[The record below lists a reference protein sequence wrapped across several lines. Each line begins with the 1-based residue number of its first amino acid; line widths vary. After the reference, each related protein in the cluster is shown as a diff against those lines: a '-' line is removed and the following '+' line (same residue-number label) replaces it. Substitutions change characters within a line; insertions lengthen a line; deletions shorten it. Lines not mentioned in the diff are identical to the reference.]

1 MSKQRKNGTALS
13 RRHYLLGAGL
23 ALSLAAT
30 MWAAQMDEAD
40 EAGADLARPVAGT
53 RRSNSNSGSG
63 SMPAR
68 PPAAASAAAAELAP
82 ASWAPPSRGAWAPVA
97 DAQLLAWG
105 PPPPPPPAAA
115 PPPPP
120 PPPPSAPPFPYQLIG
135 RLVDGQQA
143 TALLAGPTKALAVK
157 AGDLVDGQWRVEQIH
172 ERGLN
177 LIWLPAKLTQ
187 TVAFRP
193 SPP

>member
-1 MSKQRKNGTALS
+1 MNSNNSKSKGNGGKALS

-30 MWAAQMDEAD
+30 LWAAQMDEAD
-40 EAGADLARPVAGT
+40 EAGAELARPVAGT
-53 RRSNSNSGSG
+53 RRSSAA
-63 SMPAR
+63 PAR
-68 PPAAASAAAAELAP
+68 PPAAASAAAADLAP

-105 PPPPPPPAAA
+105 PPPPPP
-115 PPPPP
+115 
-120 PPPPSAPPFPYQLIG
+120 SAPPFPYQLIG
-135 RLVDGQQA
+135 RLVDGQQT

-157 AGDLVDGQWRVEQIH
+157 AGDVVDGQWRVEQIH